1 MIISKRILIVDDDP
15 GICLTLSLA
24 LNDLGYA
31 LETVHS
37 GEAALAAVEQRNFGI
52 ALLDIRMPGID
63 GMEALRLLRRIAPQ
77 IRVIMMTAHGGIE
90 SAVAAIRLGAVD
102 FIQKP
107 FTPPEIRNLV
117 AAVIQRETLE
127 DSMAKDYASCIE
139 LAKKCITDHRFEAAG
154 AHLRN
159 AVSID
164 PSRAEAFNLLGAVLE
179 IQGAHP
185 SEALR
190 NYHAALALDGS
201 YAPARRNIDR
211 IAGENKYRRGKIDI
225 DRDQRPIK

>member
-1 MIISKRILIVDDDP
+1 MITPKRILVVDDDQS
-15 GICLTLSLA
+15 ICLTLSLA

-31 LETVHS
+31 LETAHS
-37 GEAALAAVEQRNFGI
+37 GEAALSAIAQRNFGI
-52 ALLDIRMPGID
+52 VLLDIWMPGID
-63 GMEALRLLRRIAPQ
+63 GIQTLRRIKVIAPQ
-77 IRVIMMTAHGGIE
+77 TRVIMMTAHGGIE
-90 SAVAAIRLGAVD
+90 SAVAAMKLGAVD

-107 FTPPEIRNLV
+107 FTPPEIRSV
-117 AAVIQRETLE
+117 VEAVIQREALDDCT
-127 DSMAKDYASCIE
+127 AKDYASSIE
-139 LAKKCITDHRFEAAG
+139 LAKKCIADHRFEAAD
-154 AHLRN
+154 AHLRK

-185 SEALR
+185 SEALK

-201 YAPARRNIDR
+201 YVPARRNIDR

-225 DRDQRPIK
+225 DRS

>member
-1 MIISKRILIVDDDP
+1 MTTSKRILIVDDDLS
-15 GICLTLSLA
+15 ICLTLSLA
-24 LNDLGYA
+24 LNDLGYE
-31 LETVHS
+31 LETAHS
-37 GEAALAAVEQRNFGI
+37 GESALAAIEQGNFGI
-52 ALLDIRMPGID
+52 VLLDIWMPGID
-63 GMEALRLLRRIAPQ
+63 GMEALRRIKIIAPQ
-77 IRVIMMTAHGGIE
+77 IRVVMMTAHGGIE
-90 SAVAAIRLGAVD
+90 SAVAAMKLGAVD

-117 AAVIQRETLE
+117 EAVIQREALD
-127 DSMAKDYASCIE
+127 DSMAKDYDSCIE
-139 LAKKCITDHRFEAAG
+139 LAKKCITDHRFEAAD
-154 AHLRN
+154 AHLRK

-164 PSRAEAFNLLGAVLE
+164 PSRAKAFNLLGAVLE

-211 IAGENKYRRGKIDI
+211 VAGENKFRRGKIDI
-225 DRDQRPIK
+225 DRN

>member
-1 MIISKRILIVDDDP
+1 MNSKRILIVDDDQN
-15 GICLTLSLA
+15 ICLTLSLA
-24 LNDLGYA
+24 LDELGYEI
-31 LETVHS
+31 ETAPS
-37 GEAALAAVEQRNFGI
+37 GEDALAAIEKGNFGI
-52 ALLDIRMPGID
+52 VLLDIWMPGID
-63 GMEALRLLRRIAPQ
+63 GMEVLRRIKVMAPQ

-90 SAVAAIRLGAVD
+90 SAVAAMKLGAVD

-107 FTPPEIRNLV
+107 FTPSEIRKLV
-117 AAVIQRETLE
+117 GAVIQREALD
-127 DSMAKDYASCIE
+127 DSMAKDYISCIE
-139 LAKKCITDHRFEAAG
+139 LAKKCITDHRFEAADV
-154 AHLRN
+154 HLRK
-159 AVSID
+159 AVAID

-201 YAPARRNIDR
+201 YVPARRNIDR

-225 DRDQRPIK
+225 DRNE

>member
-1 MIISKRILIVDDDP
+1 MMTSKRILIVDDDHS
-15 GICLTLSLA
+15 ICLGLSLA
-24 LNDLGYA
+24 LNELGYE
-31 LETVHS
+31 LETAHS
-37 GEAALAAVEQRNFGI
+37 GEDALSAIENKNFDI
-52 ALLDIRMPGID
+52 MLLDIWMPGIG
-63 GMEALRLLRRIAPQ
+63 GMEVLRRIKLNAPQ
-77 IRVIMMTAHGGIE
+77 IRVVMMTAHGGIE
-90 SAVAAIRLGAVD
+90 SAVAAMKLGAVD

-107 FTPPEIRNLV
+107 FTPPDIRNLIV
-117 AAVIQRETLE
+117 AVIQRETLD
-127 DSMAKDYASCIE
+127 DSMAKDYVTCIE

-154 AHLRN
+154 AHLRK

-201 YAPARRNIDR
+201 YAPARRNIER
-211 IAGENKYRRGKIDI
+211 ISGENRYRRGKIDI
-225 DRDQRPIK
+225 DRN

>member
-1 MIISKRILIVDDDP
+1 MVTPKRILIVDDDP
-15 GICLTLSLA
+15 SICLTLSLA
-24 LNDLGYA
+24 LNDLGCE
-31 LETVHS
+31 LETAHS
-37 GEAALAAVEQRNFGI
+37 GEIALATIEQRNLDI
-52 ALLDIRMPGID
+52 VLLDIWMPGID
-63 GMEALRLLRRIAPQ
+63 GMEVLRRIKLIAPQ
-77 IRVIMMTAHGGIE
+77 IRVIMMTAHGGVE
-90 SAVAAIRLGAVD
+90 SAVTAMRLGAVD

-117 AAVIQRETLE
+117 AAVIQRETLD
-127 DSMAKDYASCIE
+127 DSMAKDYVSCIE

-154 AHLRN
+154 AHLRK

-190 NYHAALALDGS
+190 NYHAALALDAS
-201 YAPARRNIDR
+201 YAPARRNIER
-211 IAGENKYRRGKIDI
+211 ISGENKYRRGKIDI
-225 DRDQRPIK
+225 DHN

>member
-1 MIISKRILIVDDDP
+1 MMTSKRILIVDDDP

-24 LNDLGYA
+24 LNDLDYA
-31 LETVHS
+31 IETAPS
-37 GEAALAAVEQRNFGI
+37 GETALAAIGHRNFGI
-52 ALLDIRMPGID
+52 VLLDIRMPGID
-63 GMEALRLLRRIAPQ
+63 GMEALRRIRLIAPQ

-90 SAVAAIRLGAVD
+90 SAVAAMKLGAVD

-117 AAVIQRETLE
+117 KALIQREALD

-139 LAKKCITDHRFEAAG
+139 LAKKCITDHRFEAAD
-154 AHLRN
+154 AHLRK

-164 PSRAEAFNLLGAVLE
+164 PGRAEAFNLLGAVLE

-225 DRDQRPIK
+225 DRN

>member
-1 MIISKRILIVDDDP
+1 MMSSKRILIVDDDP
-15 GICLTLSLA
+15 GICLTLSFA
-24 LNDLGYA
+24 LNDPDYA
-31 LETVHS
+31 LETAHS
-37 GEAALAAVEQRNFGI
+37 GEAALAAIEQRNFDLV
-52 ALLDIRMPGID
+52 LLDIRMPGVD
-63 GMEALRLLRRIAPQ
+63 GMEVLRRIRLIAPQ
-77 IRVIMMTAHGGIE
+77 LRVIMMTAHGGVE
-90 SAVAAIRLGAVD
+90 SAVAAMKLGAAD

-117 AAVIQRETLE
+117 EAIIQREALD

-139 LAKKCITDHRFEAAG
+139 LAKKCITDHRFEAAD
-154 AHLRN
+154 AHLRK

-225 DRDQRPIK
+225 DRN

>member
-1 MIISKRILIVDDDP
+1 MMASKRILIVDDDP

-24 LNDLGYA
+24 MNDLGYE
-31 LETVHS
+31 LETAHS
-37 GEAALAAVEQRNFGI
+37 GEAALAAIEQRNFGI
-52 ALLDIRMPGID
+52 ILLDIWMPGID
-63 GMEALRLLRRIAPQ
+63 GMEVLRRMIAMAPQ

-90 SAVAAIRLGAVD
+90 SAVAAMKLGAVD

-117 AAVIQRETLE
+117 KAVIQREALD

-139 LAKKCITDHRFEAAG
+139 LAKKCITDHRFEAADT
-154 AHLRN
+154 HLRK

-164 PSRAEAFNLLGAVLE
+164 PGRAEAFNLLGAVLE

-225 DRDQRPIK
+225 DRN

>member
-1 MIISKRILIVDDDP
+1 MVSSKRILIVDDDP
-15 GICLTLSLA
+15 GICQTLSLA
-24 LNDLGYA
+24 LNDLDYA
-31 LETVHS
+31 IEIVHS
-37 GEAALAAVEQRNFGI
+37 GETALSAIEKRNFSI
-52 ALLDIRMPGID
+52 VLLDIRMPGVD
-63 GMEALRLLRRIAPQ
+63 GMEALRRMRLIAPQ

-90 SAVAAIRLGAVD
+90 SAVAAMKLGAVD

-117 AAVIQRETLE
+117 KAVIQREALD
-127 DSMAKDYASCIE
+127 DSMAKGYASCIE

-154 AHLRN
+154 AHLRK
-159 AVSID
+159 AVAID
-164 PSRAEAFNLLGAVLE
+164 PSRAETFNLLGAVLE

-201 YAPARRNIDR
+201 YAPARRNIYR
-211 IAGENKYRRGKIDI
+211 ISGENKYRRGKIDI
-225 DRDQRPIK
+225 DRN

>member
-1 MIISKRILIVDDDP
+1 MITPKRILVVDDDQS
-15 GICLTLSLA
+15 ICLTLSLA

-31 LETVHS
+31 LETAHS
-37 GEAALAAVEQRNFGI
+37 GEAALSAIAQRNFGI
-52 ALLDIRMPGID
+52 VLLDIWMPGID
-63 GMEALRLLRRIAPQ
+63 GMQTLHRIKLIAPQ
-77 IRVIMMTAHGGIE
+77 TRVIMMTAHGGIE
-90 SAVAAIRLGAVD
+90 SAVAAMKLGAVD

-107 FTPPEIRNLV
+107 FTPPEIRSV
-117 AAVIQRETLE
+117 VEAVIQREALDDCT
-127 DSMAKDYASCIE
+127 AKDYASSIE
-139 LAKKCITDHRFEAAG
+139 LAKKCIADHRFEAAD
-154 AHLRN
+154 AHLRK

-185 SEALR
+185 SEALK

-201 YAPARRNIDR
+201 YVPARRNIDR

-225 DRDQRPIK
+225 DRS